1 MVADMEKLPF
11 PDASFDVVVSAGSLS
26 YGDVVLVMNELK
38 RILRPGGI
46 FICVDYLN
54 HNPIYKLNRW
64 VHYLRGNRTISTLER
79 MPTVELIKLYGDLF
93 KVEELK
99 FFGSISWLMPLV
111 NLFFKESFAAEL
123 TDRFDSFVKVRRS
136 AFKFVM
142 VAKKL
147 PA

>member
-1 MVADMEKLPF
+1 MEKLPF
-11 PDASFDVVVSAGSLS
+11 PDSSFDVVVSAGSLS

-38 RILRPGGI
+38 RILRPGGV
-46 FICVDYLN
+46 FICVDSLN

-64 VHYLRGNRTISTLER
+64 VHYVRGNRTISTLER
-79 MPTVELIKLYGDLF
+79 MPTVELIQLYGDLF

-111 NLFFKESFAAEL
+111 NLFFKESIAAEL
-123 TDRFDSFVKVRRS
+123 SNGFDGFVKVRRS